1 MYNRIKIY
9 KEMKTIKKNIITA
22 LFAISILSLVSCE
35 KMLDT
40 EQHGVETLET
50 FYRTDADAEQAL
62 TTLYLYYSNS
72 GSYYNIGFLKN
83 LLSDDVWGGGGGR
96 GDNGENEKLNE
107 FTFDAEHP
115 YILASFQT
123 FYSVIYRAN
132 VIIANVPGETPV
144 QQRAIA
150 EAKVF
155 RALAYIDLISMWGT
169 PPLVDHP
176 LTPSEY
182 QQPNGDPDAL
192 WALVESDL
200 TEAIASTALHEK
212 TNANDN
218 SSYRITKQFA
228 QALLG
233 KALVFQEKFAEAI
246 PPLDAVINSQKYE
259 LMPGDQYENIL
270 QYTHENNSES
280 VFELNYLND
289 PNNTAFLNM
298 YFVMNGW
305 RTDKMSLALGTDI
318 CDGTWGFCNPQ
329 KELYDAFVA
338 EEGVNGL
345 RLNHTMKT
353 YDQIRALGHNV
364 VQEMYGH
371 EGYFK
376 WKDRKVEGEKNP
388 GGWMDSHNNIRI
400 MRYPEVLLLAA
411 EAHLEGGGSQAANY
425 VNRVRTRVGLTPKG
439 TVTMDDIMLEK
450 RLELCSESVRFQDML
465 RWGIANKM
473 VTQGTNTP
481 WFGANGMVRWQSY
494 NSGEVAGFKK
504 RHWLLPFPQTELI
517 NNKSIIQNEG
527 W

>member
-1 MYNRIKIY
+1 
-9 KEMKTIKKNIITA
+9 MKTIKNILVTMLA
-22 LFAISILSLVSCE
+22 TLALSLASCE
-35 KMLDT
+35 KLLDT

-50 FYRTDADAEQAL
+50 FYRTDADTEEAL
-62 TTLYLYYSNS
+62 TTLYIYYSNS

-83 LLSDDVWGGGGGR
+83 LLSDDYWCGGGGR

-107 FTFDAEHP
+107 YTFNAEHT
-115 YILASFQT
+115 YILSAFQT

-132 VIIANVPGETPV
+132 LIIANVPGETPV

-176 LTPSEY
+176 LDPAEY
-182 QQPNGDPDAL
+182 QQPNGDPAAL

-200 TEAIASTALHEK
+200 TEAIASNALREK
-212 TNANDN
+212 ANASDN
-218 SSYRITKQFA
+218 SSYRVTKQFA

-246 PPLDAVINSQKYE
+246 APLDAVINSQKYE
-259 LMPGDQYENIL
+259 LMPGNQYENIL
-270 QYTHENNSES
+270 QYTHENNSEA

-289 PNNTAFLNM
+289 PNNTAFINM

-338 EEGVNGL
+338 EEGENGL
-345 RLNHTMKT
+345 RLTQTMKT

-364 VQEMYGH
+364 VSEMYGH

-376 WKDRKVEGEKNP
+376 WKDRKVTEEKNP

-411 EAHLEGGGSQAANY
+411 EAHLKGGGAQAANY
-425 VNRVRTRVGLTPKG
+425 VNQVRTRAGLQPKG
-439 TVTMDDIMLEK
+439 SVTMDDIILEK
-450 RLELCSESVRFQDML
+450 RLELCGESIRYQDMI
-465 RWGIANKM
+465 RWGIADKM
-473 VTQGTNTP
+473 SAQGTNTP
-481 WFGANGMVRWQSY
+481 WLGANGTVRWQSY
-494 NSGEVAGFKK
+494 SNSATAGFKTE
-504 RHWLLPFPQTELI
+504 RHWLLPFPQTELT
-517 NNKSIIQNEG
+517 NNPNVKQNPG

>member
-1 MYNRIKIY
+1 
-9 KEMKTIKKNIITA
+9 MKTIRKNIITS
-22 LFAISILSLVSCE
+22 LFAIAAFSLVSCE

-50 FYRTDADAEQAL
+50 FYRTDSDAESAV

-72 GSYYNIGFLKN
+72 GAYYNIYFLKN
-83 LLSDDVWGGGGGR
+83 LLADDYWCGGGGR
-96 GDNGENEKLNE
+96 GDNAENEKLNE
-107 FTFDAEHP
+107 FTFDAEHA
-115 YILASFQT
+115 YINAAFQT
-123 FYSVIYRAN
+123 FYSVVYRAN
-132 VIIANVPGETPV
+132 LIIANVPGETPV

-182 QQPNGDPDAL
+182 KKPNGDPAAL

-200 TEAIASTALHEK
+200 TEAIASGALSEK
-212 TNANDN
+212 ANATDN
-218 SSYRITKQFA
+218 SSYRVTKQFA

-233 KALVFQEKFAEAI
+233 KALVFQGKFAEAI
-246 PPLDAVINSQKYE
+246 ASLDAVISSQKYE
-259 LMPGDQYENIL
+259 LLPGNQYENIL

-289 PNNTAFLNM
+289 PQNTAFLNLLFAM
-298 YFVMNGW
+298 TGW
-305 RTDKMSLALGTDI
+305 RTDHMSLAVGTDI
-318 CDGTWGFCNPQ
+318 YSGTWGYCNPQ

-338 EEGVNGL
+338 EEGENGL

-353 YDQIRALGHNV
+353 YAQIQALGHSV
-364 VQEMYGH
+364 TQEMIGH

-376 WKDRKVEGEKNP
+376 WKDRKVSGEINS

-400 MRYPEVLLLAA
+400 MRYSEVLLLAA
-411 EAHLEGGGSQAANY
+411 EAHLKGGGSQAANY
-425 VNRVRTRVGLTPKG
+425 VNQVRTRAGLNTKG
-439 TVTMDDIMLEK
+439 TVTEEDIRLEK
-450 RLELCSESVRFQDML
+450 RLELCGEGVRFQDML
-465 RWGIANKM
+465 RWRIADKLSA
-473 VTQGTNTP
+473 QGTNTP
-481 WFGANGMVRWQSY
+481 WFGANGTVRWQSY
-494 NSGEVAGFKK
+494 NNNTTAGFKE
-504 RHWLLPFPQTELI
+504 RHWLLPFPQAELT
-517 NNKSIIQNEG
+517 NNKEIDQNKD